1 MKKIL
6 TALIFVVSITCFAQ
20 QKYQSLLWEITGNDL
35 EKPSYLYGTM
45 HVSKKVAFRLDD
57 VFYKALNESECIA
70 LESDPI
76 TWPGF
81 NYDMMINEIA
91 FYNNYQNEFYTNLF
105 KLTHPEEMAIRASV
119 RMDNGAVNAY
129 LYRKSNASDNFEEET
144 YLDMFIYQAGKKN
157 GKEIYGLEDLAESR
171 YLTTKAAYNANKKDL
186 DPWIQKLYAK
196 ENPYLIQEN
205 LYRDRNLDLLD
216 SIGAGVNTKFY
227 RENMLFIRNENM
239 VNSLVELMP
248 TKSVFAGVGAAHL
261 PGDKGMI
268 NMLRQRG
275 YKVKALTS
283 EQTDFSKAE
292 KTKLDSLFVAPE
304 LKMHKT
310 PDGFLGLNTYDKL
323 REFSYAG
330 QKYYLDPDMTNGAYL
345 TVTRISRFMYLPN
358 EKDNI
363 TLKDIDDL
371 LYEDIPGDIIKKEE
385 LAEPYP
391 GLSIVNKTK
400 KGEFQKYHIYQTPL
414 EIIIVKFAGR
424 SDFVLHHE
432 AKIFNSITIKKPS
445 SLSKVFVSPNKKFSV
460 DFPEYYITSNMSN
473 SGKKLLEG
481 YKDDA
486 YYFLEEV
493 ALHDL
498 DYIEEDSFEAKYFH
512 HALYKNYKLKEA
524 EGGFKKGIYKT
535 YESRA
540 VLDSTSGKNLHL
552 KTVVKDGSYYLLGYV
567 GTNETEKTG
576 FFKSFKFNKTNYKG
590 FEKVVDTSLHF
601 SVNTNAKAP
610 IPNPYGYGSYNNNDE
625 KDYEEKTKS
634 TTYSTKANEQILISR
649 QKFHDLQMFHNVD
662 SLWKDLERNIN
673 FSTRFYKPEKRFNI
687 ANRSKSKLEDVHYYS
702 FTYTDSAS
710 AKQVMVKNILKEGVL
725 FQLKTLIDS
734 ISGPSKFVTEFYDS
748 FTPIDTLM
756 GKDVLK
762 DKTKQFFEALRA
774 NDSIVLESYGLVKF
788 KKHNSKDIVSVLKDF
803 EFEKD
808 RMDIKSHLVGKLVE
822 IDLKNNLDFIKQL
835 YYDSYSD
842 PQIQSSILE
851 GLFDS
856 NKKENYDLALDLME
870 RDLPLGGIGGI
881 FYNYYGK
888 DSLQLKASLYPKIL
902 QYSTISEYKQPL
914 YDLLARVKDSGYIKT
929 KTYNKYKNQLI
940 NDGKIEVKR
949 SLSNSG
955 YGYGSYSDDLSTY
968 INLIFP
974 YRKERTAQD
983 FFEKMLN
990 VDEKLA
996 LVKYYILL
1004 SKNKENIPD
1013 QLKEKLIED
1022 EENLYLLLEKLDE
1035 AKLHKKIKSLNIS
1048 QQQFAKSKLLAHS
1061 NYEKEKDSISFLLKR
1076 NFVTDKGKNAVMY
1089 FFKIDKD
1096 DEYSGKSEVL
1106 HYISFIK
1113 PKDPKQLVV
1122 DYYSI
1127 SQNYG
1132 TTVDETKELEE
1143 QYEEIINLAIYK
1155 DRKRVTPSSR
1165 GGYNGYYDY

>member
-1 MKKIL
+1 MRKIL
-6 TALIFVVSITCFAQ
+6 TAFILFASITCFAQ
-20 QKYQSLLWEITGNDL
+20 QKYQSLLWKITGNGL

-70 LESDPI
+70 LESDPV

-81 NYDMMINEIA
+81 NYDMMLSEMA
-91 FYNNYQNEFYTNLF
+91 YYTNYRHEFYTNLF
-105 KLTHPEEMAIRASV
+105 KLTHPEEMAVRASV

-129 LYRKSNASDNFEEET
+129 LYRKNSASDNFEEET

-157 GKEIYGLEDLAESR
+157 NKEIYGLEDLAESR

-239 VNSLVELMP
+239 VNSLVKLLP
-248 TKSVFAGVGAAHL
+248 KKSVFAGVGAAHL

-275 YKVKALTS
+275 YTVKALTS
-283 EQTDFSKAE
+283 EQTDFSKTE
-292 KTKLDSLFVAPE
+292 KTKLDSLFIAPT
-304 LKMHKT
+304 LKKHKT

-323 REFSYAG
+323 REFSYEG

-345 TVTRISRFMYLPN
+345 TVNRISRFTYLPN
-358 EKDNI
+358 EKENI
-363 TLKDIDDL
+363 TLKEIDDL
-371 LYEDIPGDIIKKEE
+371 LYEDIPGDIVRKEE
-385 LAEPYP
+385 LTNPYP

-414 EIIIVKFAGR
+414 EIIIIKFAGR
-424 SDFVLHHE
+424 SDFVLQHE
-432 AKIFNSITIKKPS
+432 EKIFNSITLKEPS
-445 SLSKVFVSPNKKFSV
+445 NINKKFVAPNNKFEV
-460 DFPEYYITSNMSN
+460 DFPEYYVTSNMEN

-481 YKDDA
+481 YKNDA
-486 YYFLEEV
+486 FYFVEEA

-498 DYIEEDSFEAKYFH
+498 TYFEEDGFEAKYFH
-512 HALYKNYKLKEA
+512 QALYKTYKLEQTKGEFK
-524 EGGFKKGIYKT
+524 GGTYKT
-535 YESRA
+535 YESQA
-540 VLDSTSGKNLHL
+540 VIDSTSGKNIYL
-552 KTVVKDGSYYLLGYV
+552 KTIVKDGSYYLLGYV
-567 GTNETEKTG
+567 GKNETEKTS
-576 FFKSFKFNKTNYKG
+576 FFNSFKFNKTKYTNFK
-590 FEKVVDTSLHF
+590 KVIDTSLHF
-601 SVNTNAKAP
+601 SVLTNAKAP
-610 IPNPYGYGSYNNNDE
+610 IPNPYGYGSYNSNGKDD

-634 TTYSTKANEQILISR
+634 TTYATKANEQIEISR

-662 SLWKDLERNIN
+662 SLWKDLERNVN
-673 FSTRFYKPEKRFNI
+673 FSSRFYTPEKKFKI
-687 ANRSKSKLEDVHYYS
+687 SNRSKSKVDDTYYYS
-702 FTYTDSAS
+702 FSYTDSAS

-725 FQLKTLIDS
+725 FELKTLIDS
-734 ISGPSKFVTEFYDS
+734 ISGPSDFVTKFYES

-756 GKDVLK
+756 GKSVLE
-762 DKTKQFFEALRA
+762 DKTKQFFEALRE
-774 NDSIVLESYGLVKF
+774 NDSIVLESYNLIKF
-788 KKHNSKDIVSVLKDF
+788 KKHNSKDIVAVLKDF
-803 EFEKD
+803 EFEKE
-808 RMDIKSHLVGKLVE
+808 RLNIKSHLVEQLIE
-822 IDLKNNLDFIKQL
+822 IDLKNNLEFIKQL

-842 PQIQSSILE
+842 TQTQTSILE

-888 DSLQLKASLYPKIL
+888 DSLQLKATMYPKIL

-914 YDLLARVKDSGYIKT
+914 YDLLARIKDSGYIKT
-929 KTYNKYKNQLI
+929 KTYSKYKNQLI

-949 SLSNSG
+949 NLSNTS
-955 YGYGSYSDDLSTY
+955 YGYNSYSDDLSTY
-968 INLIFP
+968 VNLIFP
-974 YRKERTAQD
+974 YRKERTAKD

-990 VDEKLA
+990 VEDESA
-996 LVKYYILL
+996 LVRYYVLL
-1004 SKNKENIPD
+1004 TKHKEPIPD
-1013 QLKEKLIED
+1013 KLKEKILDD
-1022 EENLYLLLEKLDE
+1022 EEKQYLLLEELSK
-1035 AKLHKKIKSLNIS
+1035 AKLLSKMKSINID
-1048 QQQFAKSKLLAHS
+1048 QQQFAKSKLLSQA
-1061 NYEKEKDSISFLLKR
+1061 NYEKEKDSVKFLLKR
-1076 NFVTDKGKNAVMY
+1076 DFKTDKGKDAVMY

-1113 PKDPKQLVV
+1113 PKKPKQLVV
-1122 DYYSI
+1122 DHYFKSE
-1127 SQNYG
+1127 SYG
-1132 TTVDETKELEE
+1132 TIVDETKELEE

-1155 DRKRVTPSSR
+1155 DRQRVTASGR
-1165 GGYNGYYDY
+1165 GGGYYDF